1 MRSASLAGICHLLIS
16 TFLAG
21 GCSTNRPDNPGG
33 DWRWKEPPLYG
44 RSLNPGRPHLIQVAA
59 GEYRPG
65 ARPQAVGPPLRALR
79 ELADEYERLHPEVTI
94 EFLTQL
100 MLLGG
105 SEGEWVRTQL
115 LGGVAPEIVQLNTE
129 AVWPDIEQNKGW
141 WVALD
146 PYLDR
151 PNPYV
156 PGNEHWR
163 DLFAM
168 RPLTEAKRA
177 PDGKLYCVVYD
188 LVETGIFYNQ
198 DMFARLNLK
207 LPRTWPEFLTLQ
219 ETLASAGYIPM
230 VIATYMHYDWAQDLM
245 FDQCYFELLDVIDY
259 KKASPLEEAYYQGYL
274 MPEELCWLMKKGWF
288 APDNPRF
295 REVWRLLREWRTYWQ
310 RDLATTDGARLFLTQ
325 KAAMFWNGSWFVRR
339 LLLDPMVNFR
349 WGVFYPP
356 PIDRDHSPYCC
367 GVDQCVIGGAG
378 MQFHV
383 TRRAIDDR
391 ELDLVIDF
399 LMFLTTPENNAR
411 VVNEAGLFVP
421 HIVGAPLP
429 PALAPF
435 AEIVTR
441 RYCTTKWN
449 YSLGHRFTDHHQRM
463 IELYLQ
469 DGISL
474 DGLMQEMG
482 RYFRET
488 AERLIAENGW
498 PEPKGLPEW
507 SPEVETRLLSARRAP

>member
-1 MRSASLAGICHLLIS
+1 MLILLTACPSCTIKQ
-16 TFLAG
+16 ADNG
-21 GCSTNRPDNPGG
+21 GGE
-33 DWRWKEPPLYG
+33 WRWKHPPSYG

-65 ARPQAVGPPLRALR
+65 ARPQAVGPPLRAFR
-79 ELADEYERLHPEVTI
+79 QVADEYERLHPDVSI

-141 WVALD
+141 WIALD
-146 PYLDR
+146 PYLDM

-156 PGNEHWR
+156 PGNQHWR
-163 DLFAM
+163 DLFIN

-177 PDGKLYCVVYD
+177 PDKKLYCIVYD

-198 DMFARLNLK
+198 DIFDSLSLV
-207 LPRTWPEFLTLQ
+207 PPSTWQEFIQLQ
-219 ETLASAGYIPM
+219 EKLAAAGYVPLLISPL
-230 VIATYMHYDWAQDLM
+230 MHHDWAQDLI

-259 KKASPLEEAYYQGYL
+259 KKASPLEEEYYQGYL
-274 MPEELCWLMKKGWF
+274 LPEELCWLMKKGWF

-295 REVWRLLREWRTYWQ
+295 AEIWRLLRQWRTFWQ
-310 RDLATTDGARLFLTQ
+310 KDLTNTDGVRLFVTQ
-325 KAAMFWNGSWFVRR
+325 KAAMFWNASWFVRR
-339 LLLDPMVNFR
+339 LLLDPLVTFR

-356 PIDRDHSPYCC
+356 PISKAESPYCC
-367 GVDQCVIGGAG
+367 GAEQCVIGGAG

-383 TRRAIDDR
+383 TRRAVDDG
-391 ELDLVIDF
+391 ELDLVVDF

-411 VVNEAGLFVP
+411 IVNEAGLFVP
-421 HIVGAPLP
+421 NIRGAPLP
-429 PALAPF
+429 PMLTPF
-435 AEIVTR
+435 AEIIKR

-463 IELYLQ
+463 IHLFLE
-469 DGISL
+469 DGITL
-474 DGLMQEMG
+474 EGLMREMG

-488 AERLIAENGW
+488 ADRLIAENGW
-498 PEPKGLPEW
+498 PEPEGLPTW
-507 SPEVETRLLSARRAP
+507 SPEVEAQLLAARRRP